1 MKKRIALI
9 LAVVL
14 LLGIAVGATIA
25 WLTDST
31 EEVKNTFTTSTIGV
45 ELDETEREY
54 KMIPGWTIDKDPW
67 AKITADSEDG
77 YLFVQVTSN
86 MEITKNENGTY
97 SVGEYLDYAIDTQWT
112 LVDGTTNVFYIE
124 NPTKGA
130 AYNILGEGTN
140 TYDGEAYSWAD
151 DQVLVKPT
159 VTKEMMAALTDEPTL
174 TFQAYATQ
182 LKKNNTTK
190 FTAAEAWELVE
201 P

>member
-25 WLTDST
+25 WLTDTT

-45 ELDETEREY
+45 DLEETTTEY
-54 KMIPGWTIDKDPW
+54 KMIPGWTIDKDPK
-67 AKITADSEDG
+67 AKITSGSEYG
-77 YLFVQVTSN
+77 FLFVKVEESADFN
-86 MEITKNENGTY
+86 SYM
-97 SVGEYLDYAIDTQWT
+97 DYAIHSDWT
-112 LVDGTTNVFYIE
+112 ALEGVDGVYYIE
-124 NPTKGA
+124 VDTDEEIDKEYIVLGA
-130 AYNILGEGTN
+130 GDKE
-140 TYDGEAYSWAD
+140 YDGVTYSWAD